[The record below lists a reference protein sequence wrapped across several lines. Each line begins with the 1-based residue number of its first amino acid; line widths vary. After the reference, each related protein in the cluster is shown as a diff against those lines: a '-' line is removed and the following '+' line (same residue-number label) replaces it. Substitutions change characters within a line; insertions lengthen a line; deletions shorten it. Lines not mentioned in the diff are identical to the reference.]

1 MTTGSARRLPWSPVA
16 LIPSAMP
23 GRFSMSRRTLCRALA
38 AVVALAALTPLFAG
52 AAPSQ
57 ARETQSHLS
66 APLPVPPSH

>member
-23 GRFSMSRRTLCRALA
+23 GRFSLSRRTLCRALA

-52 AAPSQ
+52 AAPGH
-57 ARETQSHLS
+57 ARKAQHSLS
-66 APLPVPPSH
+66 IPQPVPPVH

>member
-23 GRFSMSRRTLCRALA
+23 RRFSMSRRTLCRALA

-52 AAPSQ
+52 AAPGQ
-57 ARETQSHLS
+57 AQETQPRLSVHL
-66 APLPVPPSH
+66 PIPPSH